1 MRDYSFFLLC
11 RVLISTEVLS
21 TDEDSDSSGESD
33 DELGKNLESLLVS
46 KKTSAQLSHEQE
58 EAEREELK
66 KLLSEDKPV
75 SLHIDLHC
83 MYMCCMFA
91 CAKIK
96 KHSDGKA
103 SETSHQY

>member
-1 MRDYSFFLLC
+1 M
-11 RVLISTEVLS
+11 STEVLS

-75 SLHIDLHC
+75 VSVHIFSYTVALYGYCYITGDTVTCVRIHVCLHV
-83 MYMCCMFA
+83 
-91 CAKIK
+91 
-96 KHSDGKA
+96 
-103 SETSHQY
+103 

>member
-1 MRDYSFFLLC
+1 M
-11 RVLISTEVLS
+11 STEVLS

-75 SLHIDLHC
+75 VSVHIFSYTVALYGVLLHYRGYS
-83 MYMCCMFA
+83 YMCAHTCMFA
-91 CAKIK
+91 CLTLSK
-96 KHSDGKA
+96 
-103 SETSHQY
+103 

>member
-1 MRDYSFFLLC
+1 MSGGSVNTVIHVRDYSFFFLC

-75 SLHIDLHC
+75 SLHIDSHC
-83 MYMCCMFA
+83 MYMYTN
-91 CAKIK
+91 K
-96 KHSDGKA
+96 KPLRWKS
-103 SETSHQY
+103 Q

>member
-1 MRDYSFFLLC
+1 MYMHYCPSYDY
-11 RVLISTEVLS
+11 RVLVSTEPLS

-75 SLHIDLHC
+75 SG
-83 MYMCCMFA
+83 M
-91 CAKIK
+91 
-96 KHSDGKA
+96 
-103 SETSHQY
+103 